1 MNLVGNAIRFT
12 EHGGVTLTIE
22 DGARTLTVAVTDTGG
37 RVLMTNAPFTAL
49 QVAVSKSER
58 VLTPLGS
65 FCVKLHVDGMMCG
78 HCTAK
83 VEQALQAVVG
93 VVSVKVDLKAELAT
107 VVGTATSAVLIHA
120 IETTGHAAKVVE
132 PDKAPASPRAETQRI
147 FWRTWKASRIGMLWM
162 EITP

>member
-1 MNLVGNAIRFT
+1 MVEQVYQVSSIVCSGCKEAVEAELSQID
-12 EHGGVTLTIE
+12 GVEAASVDIPTGYVTIW
-22 DGARTLTVAVTDTGG
+22 G
-37 RVLMTNAPFTAL
+37 NAPFTAL

-107 VVGTATSAVLIHA
+107 VVGTATSAALIHA

-132 PDKAPASPRAETQRI
+132 PDKAPASPRVLPSKT
-147 FWRTWKASRIGMLWM
+147 TL
-162 EITP
+162 TV